1 MNTTNEL
8 PPPNLEQKM
17 DMLIELVNSFR
28 DAMLIQMQ
36 TIKADVQARYVDL
49 RQRMDEMETR
59 LTVQMDK
66 LEQKIDHIDR
76 RLGNIEISVEDID
89 ARLDA
94 HIRDLLQVKA
104 RVRELEATRE
114 LRH

>member
-1 MNTTNEL
+1 MTTTNEL

-28 DAMLIQMQ
+28 DAMLNEMKA
-36 TIKADVQARYVDL
+36 IKTDAQARYVDL

-59 LTVQMDK
+59 LTARMDK
-66 LEQKIDHIDR
+66 IEEKVDRVDR
-76 RLGNIEISVEDID
+76 RLANIEISVEDID

-94 HIRDLLQVKA
+94 HIRDLVHVKA
-104 RVRELEATRE
+104 RVRELEGTRE
-114 LRH
+114 LRN